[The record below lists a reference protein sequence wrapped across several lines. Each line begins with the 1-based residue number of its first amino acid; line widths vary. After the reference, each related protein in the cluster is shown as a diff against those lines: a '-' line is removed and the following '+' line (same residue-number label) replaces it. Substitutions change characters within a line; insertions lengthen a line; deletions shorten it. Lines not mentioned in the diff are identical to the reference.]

1 MGRMV
6 VDHDVDVELLRHRL
20 VDELKE
26 LLELDGPVLRCE
38 LMSDLSGGQ
47 IEGGVEVDRPV
58 ALVVVTLALR
68 NARQH
73 REDRLGAIEC
83 LHLGL
88 LVDAENNGMIGW
100 EHVEP
105 DDVSDLVDEERVRRV
120 VATA

>member
-1 MGRMV
+1 MV

-68 NARQH
+68 GTPGNI
-73 REDRLGAIEC
+73 GK
-83 LHLGL
+83 
-88 LVDAENNGMIGW
+88 IGW
-100 EHVEP
+100 
-105 DDVSDLVDEERVRRV
+105 VRSSACTWVFSSTQRTM
-120 VATA
+120 A